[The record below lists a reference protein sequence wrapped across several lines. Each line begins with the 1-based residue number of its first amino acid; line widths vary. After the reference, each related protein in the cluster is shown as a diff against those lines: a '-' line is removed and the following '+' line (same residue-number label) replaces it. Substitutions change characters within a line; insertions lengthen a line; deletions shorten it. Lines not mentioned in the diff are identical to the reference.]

1 MLPSILPGLAF
12 LMEAKPFL
20 LDFGR
25 ESSRPETVTVASESN
40 RRVSLH
46 HYWEVDF
53 FDLSQGLAG

>member
-1 MLPSILPGLAF
+1 
-12 LMEAKPFL
+12 MEAKPFL